1 MLNMASPRSQSQI
14 DDLQT
19 STNLKRID
27 DLEGFRKE
35 FEGKEFDKKVLQS
48 VKESH
53 LIREEISDIVWKT
66 IKNKIVWIILGLFGL
81 VTIEVIYRLIPILIS
96 HLKPN

>member
-1 MLNMASPRSQSQI
+1 MASPRSQSQV

>member
-1 MLNMASPRSQSQI
+1 MASPRSQSQI